1 MSELYLIRHAQASF
15 GTDDYDQL
23 SELGFLQS
31 RLLGE
36 YFSQRDI
43 EFDHLVCG
51 DMRRQHQTL
60 DIVFESLQAQRKAVR
75 HCHPGFDEYG
85 FEMLFECYERDYQ
98 DDDLVRAVAAN
109 RSDMKGYFRLL
120 RRVLTA
126 WNEGRLAGV
135 GETWSEFEQR
145 VLDARSMLHELGST
159 SCRVLVI
166 SSGGAISQF
175 VGSVLMLS
183 PEKVF
188 DLNLQMRNTGISHF
202 YFNRSKM
209 NLSSFNAVPHLD
221 FPERENLITY
231 G

>member
-15 GTDDYDQL
+15 GTGDYDQL

-36 YFSQRDI
+36 YFSQRGI
-43 EFDHLVCG
+43 EFDHLVSG
-51 DMRRQHQTL
+51 DMRRQQQTL
-60 DIVFESLQAQRKAVR
+60 DIVVEGLKVQDKAVR
-75 HCHPGFDEYG
+75 HRHPGFDEYG
-85 FEMLFECYERDYQ
+85 FEMLFESYERDFQ
-98 DDDLVRAVAAN
+98 DDELVRAVVAN
-109 RSDMKGYFRLL
+109 RSDMKVYFRLL
-120 RRVLTA
+120 RRVLSA
-126 WNEGRLAGV
+126 WSEGRLEDV

-145 VLDARSMLHELGST
+145 VRDARSMLHELATSGS
-159 SCRVLVI
+159 RVLVI

-183 PEKVF
+183 AEKVF

-209 NLSSFNAVPHLD
+209 NLSGFNAVPHLD
-221 FPERENLITY
+221 FPERANLITF

>member
-1 MSELYLIRHAQASF
+1 MSELYLVRHAQASF

-23 SELGFLQS
+23 SELGLLQS

-36 YFSQRDI
+36 YFNERNID
-43 EFDHLVCG
+43 FDHLLSG
-51 DMRRQHQTL
+51 DMRRQRQTL
-60 DIVFESLQAQRKAVR
+60 DVVCENLQAQDKAVR
-75 HCHPGFDEYG
+75 HSHSGFDEYG
-85 FEMLFECYERDYQ
+85 FEMLFECYERNYK
-98 DDDLVRAVAAN
+98 DDELVRAVVAD
-109 RSDMKGYFRLL
+109 RSDKKGYFRLL

-126 WNEGRLAGV
+126 WSEERLEGV
-135 GETWSEFEQR
+135 GETWLEFNQR
-145 VLDARSMLHELGST
+145 VEDARIMLHELASSG
-159 SCRVLVI
+159 CRVLVI

-188 DLNLQMRNTGISHF
+188 DLNLQMRNTGITHF

-209 NLSSFNAVPHLD
+209 SLSGFNAVPHLD
-221 FPERENLITY
+221 LPERTNLITY